1 MSKGL
6 NKVMLIGNVGGDVEL
21 RYTPGGK
28 SVTSFRLATT
38 RAWITSWGERHE
50 QTEWFTVVAWDKLA
64 EICSRFL
71 RKGRCVYIEGRSCNR
86 AWRDSDGQPEVSN

>member
-1 MSKGL
+1 MSEGL
-6 NKVMLIGNVGGDVEL
+6 NKVVLIGNVGGDVEL

-86 AWRDSDGQPEVSN
+86 AWRGSDGQPEVSN